1 MHKKTA
7 WGILG
12 LGKIAGTFAADLA
25 LVKNARLHAVA
36 SRDSEKAADFAR
48 VHGSERAYGSYEAL
62 FQDPEVEVV
71 YIASPHSLHKTHALA
86 ALQAGKHVLC
96 EKPMGVNAREVQEM
110 VEMAR
115 SKKLF
120 LMEALWSRFN
130 PSIKRAHEMV
140 REETLGPLSYLRADF
155 AFPALDRD
163 PAGRLLNPA
172 LAGGSLLDIG
182 IYPVFLAYL
191 MLGVPRDISVLAHF
205 HHTGVEKQIGLLFD
219 YPGAMA
225 VLYSG
230 LTSPSEMKAE
240 LSCRE
245 GSIHLEPRW
254 HQADALSVVRD
265 GESRREEHPLKGRGY
280 TYEIEEVQN
289 CLRAGKWQS
298 DLWSWEDSTTLH
310 RLLDRIRNRAGIDFP
325 GE

>member
-12 LGKIAGTFAADLA
+12 LGNIAGTFAADLA

-36 SRDSEKAADFAR
+36 SRDSEKAVDFAR

-71 YIASPHSLHKTHALA
+71 YIASPHSLHKTHTLA

-110 VEMAR
+110 VEMAH

-130 PSIKRAHEMV
+130 PSIMRAHEMV

-191 MLGVPRDISVLAHF
+191 MLGVPRDIRVLAHF
-205 HHTGVEKQIGLLFD
+205 HQTGVEKQIGLLFD
-219 YPGAMA
+219 YPQAMA

-230 LTSPSEMKAE
+230 FTSRSEMKAE

-254 HQADALSVVRD
+254 HQAEALSVIQD
-265 GESRREEHPLKGRGY
+265 GESRREEHPLRGRGY
-280 TYEIEEVQN
+280 TYEIGEVHS
-289 CLRAGKWQS
+289 CLQAGKVQS
-298 DLWSWEDSTTLH
+298 NLWSWEDSTALH